1 MTLWSSYAHTSV
13 AWLVE
18 SGADALWSPVPCR
31 WSCVGWAELEL
42 DEILHARAKLNEMI
56 RKAVQDAANTWGM
69 EVRRGE
75 DRPGEEEQ

>member
-1 MTLWSSYAHTSV
+1 MPSCLA
-13 AWLVE
+13 
-18 SGADALWSPVPCR
+18 VPCW
-31 WSCVGWAELEL
+31 WSCVDAWVWAELEL

-75 DRPGEEEQ
+75 DRFGEEEQ